1 MEFDLFTKI
10 GLTLFIYGIPVF
22 AILIFIG
29 IKLDNV
35 FVVIGSFIP
44 IIVGILMLLVKI
56 FISVFFMIWF

>member
-56 FISVFFMIWF
+56 FIATFFMIWS